1 MALAIEC
8 NAHHTELGKSSDELV
23 TTGHSLAVEKNLRIP
38 VHMSGGTL
46 SMSMG
51 FLKYLRL
58 TQRRDVA
65 YLEDLGV
72 LDERWLLK
80 HGIHFSDLDIET
92 VRERGAHVVYTPTS
106 EAIRGG
112 GLGPCARLLREGVN
126 CSLGTDGPAVDYSV
140 DMVEQMRAS
149 MYLQNAKHR
158 TRAVSHQDA
167 LDMATINAARA
178 LAMESEIGSIEPGKK
193 ADLAVFDL
201 DVVSADPLVNLV
213 ECGRGMDAWM
223 VMVDGEIRVDQGR
236 LTFVDA
242 DAAIEDAKARGHAL
256 ARRSLSGFL

>member
-65 YLEDLGV
+65 YLDGLGV

-80 HGIHFSDLDIET
+80 HGIHFSDVDIET

-112 GLGPCARLLREGVN
+112 GLGPCARLLSEGVN
-126 CSLGTDGPAVDYSV
+126 CALGTDGPAVDYSV

-158 TRAVSHQDA
+158 NPRAVSHQDA
-167 LDMATINAARA
+167 LEMATINAARA
-178 LAMESEIGSIEPGKK
+178 LAMDGEIGSIEPGKR
-193 ADLAVFDL
+193 ADIAIFDL
-201 DVVSADPLVNLV
+201 DHTRPGRSAREP
-213 ECGRGMDAWM
+213 
-223 VMVDGEIRVDQGR
+223 
-236 LTFVDA
+236 
-242 DAAIEDAKARGHAL
+242 H
-256 ARRSLSGFL
+256 